1 MPFES
6 VLVTCAVVAV
16 FVCFAL
22 PLAWASHQTS
32 GKV

>member
-16 FVCFAL
+16 FVSFAL

-32 GKV
+32 GKL